1 MGGDFSRV
9 RFQPGKHFAAV
20 LLQQGRVQLDSDA
33 NEAESIREHRE
44 RTLVRDLLG
53 PAAFVGDGFA
63 MSAEGD
69 RLTIGAGHAWIDGLL
84 CELATD
90 TDAAA
95 QPDLPSTRPPDE
107 NGLHLAYLE
116 VWQREV
122 SATED
127 ETLREPALGGPDT
140 TVRVTNVAQ
149 VRFERV
155 AGDARRR
162 KADWSIPSDST
173 DATLAVRGRYAGT
186 ENQLYRI
193 DIHDGGDRPTFK
205 WSRNNGWTTAAVTT
219 WTPTE
224 LVLVPGHEPPF
235 APGNILEVIDRVAI
249 LERRPGQFVTVQSVD
264 GDRLA
269 ITSSGEPLPADL
281 IDPLARCW
289 DGGDPAPIV
298 AEPDHPIEL
307 EAGLDLQFGGSTMR
321 SGDYWLIA
329 ARTSDGSVTWPDATE
344 AAEPQPPHGICIE
357 RCALALLRRD
367 NGSWTVLRDLRPV
380 LPRPTAASP

>member
-63 MSAEGD
+63 LSADGD

-95 QPDLPSTRPPDE
+95 QPDLPSTRPPDD

-140 TVRVTNVAQ
+140 TVRLTKVAQ
-149 VRFERV
+149 VRFDRIAADMPERRTGYTGSRSTM
-155 AGDARRR
+155 AATSRRSNGRGTTDRRR
-162 KADWSIPSDST
+162 
-173 DATLAVRGRYAGT
+173 
-186 ENQLYRI
+186 
-193 DIHDGGDRPTFK
+193 
-205 WSRNNGWTTAAVTT
+205 
-219 WTPTE
+219 
-224 LVLVPGHEPPF
+224 
-235 APGNILEVIDRVAI
+235 
-249 LERRPGQFVTVQSVD
+249 RR
-264 GDRLA
+264 
-269 ITSSGEPLPADL
+269 
-281 IDPLARCW
+281 
-289 DGGDPAPIV
+289 
-298 AEPDHPIEL
+298 
-307 EAGLDLQFGGSTMR
+307 
-321 SGDYWLIA
+321 
-329 ARTSDGSVTWPDATE
+329 
-344 AAEPQPPHGICIE
+344 
-357 RCALALLRRD
+357 
-367 NGSWTVLRDLRPV
+367 
-380 LPRPTAASP
+380 